1 LSGIEIPISAKMNT
15 AEAESA
21 IKRLVQSLQK
31 LNQAKDSG
39 RGVTAKQAD
48 DIHSVTRNFGN
59 MPAYRSFVRETKP
72 SGDIQK
78 LIDGNRKAISEMTVD
93 QLVAVRGYFHNPP
106 KAAEG
111 QVKQALQRIGK
122 EIDIIIGSQV
132 RVSLDDAKKF
142 LTGKSSLRSFMDQTN
157 PYHKG
162 PMPVETALSSISKIS
177 PEVMPGIAERVSSI
191 QTAIDAAGNEGDA
204 AKANALIDDLFNDVD
219 KALLRY
225 TNEVKGK
232 IEASLL
238 ENSMASR
245 DFLKAQATSGSRG
258 AVLDA
263 IHTQSQRKDL
273 TEEQATTLARNIRAV
288 QGAKTSD
295 MSMSTWST
303 HGDLGSYTRQQSE
316 ILLAQAATAVQK
328 LLSDIAAAA
337 VKVEN
342 AAETESVQ
350 TTQAAVNA
358 VSQIK
363 SRRNRNQRAGSGG
376 GRTNGFDGPMP
387 ASGGN
392 NGGGGGLGTAAGKM
406 EDDASKAD
414 REINSAFRRLNRV
427 ITDASAV
434 LNSTA
439 TIAKGSLRVR
449 DKPADLAA
457 FAKDLSKGM
466 QDYVNTVNDA
476 FNNVKL
482 PGGKKVPQDILR
494 NTVNQS
500 LQNGDISGFTALPNE
515 QRGLAIAASG
525 RAYGQSA
532 GLQGA
537 AAQKFELAYVKSIE
551 DLIQQQTKLGEA
563 VQIANLK
570 TIEKNRAD
578 IELLVQE
585 GKYEE
590 AMKIA
595 TSTLITKTERDAMGN
610 VRVTSEPIGK
620 QTPAELI
627 DKGYT
632 ADSANA
638 AYKGVQDTTKKIIKH
653 QDINKEASGLTKL
666 TRFAGQAMTVYGFL
680 AMTIGT
686 VVTKVI
692 ELTDKANKLE
702 KASATVNA
710 LAGSMSKYQ
719 SVLAIATSQQN
730 KFGGTLEE
738 NLQGFV
744 SLVPATKKFGLDLEQ
759 VDNIAR
765 RLAIVDPLQGFS
777 GAAIALKEFLS
788 GDITSLSRRFE
799 IDRKT
804 LNSIKEAGSKADQL
818 KELDKVLNSM
828 GISQGVLAARTATAA
843 ASFDKAASA
852 WDNYE
857 TLLGQGLQEFL
868 KPVADSVTGWF
879 SEAAGELSNNL
890 LLQTK
895 EQNIYA
901 GFDGAIKASK
911 DISTSITEANKPA
924 SVLNSTLADSADSM
938 TTLTYGAKNLQY
950 ELNNVVMTANNA
962 VDELNKLRLANDKEG
977 NFVAFKSSQD
987 AILASRAGQYLGS
1000 AAILKAREQ
1009 GVGLGPDEKFKNYG
1023 NPLKA
1028 NANNIQSLSSNF
1040 SNPLL
1045 QNIMSGS
1052 STTEFQANILA
1063 QLAEASNL
1071 KLKGPEAND
1080 FAKSALRDKLLQ
1092 GVVPESELK
1101 NLSDADKAT
1110 KILIKTLN
1118 DAKLGYISASV
1129 AVERFNALLGAKK
1142 DELVIPGF
1150 IKEIGRQQKI
1160 MDDYDAVYKKI
1171 GDNTFATDLYNKSVG
1186 AVNNTT
1192 QEINDAYTKQIA
1204 LIYYNNTAI
1213 ESGDKSHITA
1223 QQASLALGSDLFQ
1236 IEGDTVV
1243 ERENAAKVIAEASI
1257 LQTRLLLDQEKSV
1270 SVIGAMG
1277 DNFGKYLVDLESA
1290 TKLAIDFNKSMSSL
1304 VTGPL
1309 MAGMSLQDQ
1318 LNFSQMTM
1326 SGNVPGMEPQNQGD
1340 ILSSVSQTLGL
1351 VTQIEQEKLDNGN
1364 KSSNEIR
1371 DMNKEFFKDQA
1382 KARAD
1387 HDKDMKDLE
1396 EEHLK
1401 KMEEMQRESE
1411 ISKRSNEVGFYESLF
1426 SMDNLSADQIAQ
1438 AGAEYQTIKAE
1449 ATNLRGQGQYEKAA
1463 AVETAGKEGILS
1475 KYGDL
1480 EKKAK
1485 LTLDIQDADK
1495 ETADLNAEMGKA
1507 KTADDRAEI
1516 QRKIDKIA
1524 VEKLKYENEL
1534 AQIVALEKMKKDL
1547 YEAELNNAR
1556 TLQESE
1562 TENYK
1567 IEVDK
1572 RNTDFN
1578 TAEEEK
1584 TKKHKEEV
1592 DKRALAENQAHK
1604 VQISNLNEQI
1614 ALMTF
1619 SNSFLDEAYA
1629 RTLTGPAQSSKL
1641 AAIYATR
1648 QSAKDTI
1655 MSSNSLAAPTLQE
1668 GLRRLESAGPS
1679 MVQAMAASLSLNTS
1693 GGDISLIQKE
1703 LSTKTG
1709 DLVIAMNKFTDS
1721 VLTGKIIILRGPGF

>member
-1 LSGIEIPISAKMNT
+1 MDT
-15 AEAESA
+15 
-21 IKRLVQSLQK
+21 
-31 LNQAKDSG
+31 
-39 RGVTAKQAD
+39 
-48 DIHSVTRNFGN
+48 
-59 MPAYRSFVRETKP
+59 
-72 SGDIQK
+72 
-78 LIDGNRKAISEMTVD
+78 
-93 QLVAVRGYFHNPP
+93 
-106 KAAEG
+106 KAAEASIQNLMKAIRNLN
-111 QVKQALQRIGK
+111 QVSDSSRTVTPSQAGGLSSVVQNSSKLKQLRDLNPGNASTITDRTNTRYKSDYDTILRGNSEEISKLTIEQLMAVRRSISGSTAGK
-122 EIDIIIGSQV
+122 TTAVRTASEELGVEIDKIIASKI
-132 RVSLDDAKKF
+132 RVETDNAAKF
-142 LTGKSSLRSFMDQTN
+142 LVGRPGTASYLRQLNPGQPAGSPISVEKSLTD
-157 PYHKG
+157 
-162 PMPVETALSSISKIS
+162 ISKIS
-177 PEVMPGIAERVSSI
+177 PDVMPGITERIDAI
-191 QTAIDAAGNEGDA
+191 QTAINTHGGEGESS
-204 AKANALIDDLFNDVD
+204 KVNAMIDDLFRDVD
-219 KALLRY
+219 TAVLKY
-225 TNEVKGK
+225 TNEVKSK
-232 IEASLL
+232 IKASLL
-238 ENSMASR
+238 ENSSQSK
-245 DFLKAQATSGSRG
+245 DFFRAQVNTG
-258 AVLDA
+258 A
-263 IHTQSQRKDL
+263 R
-273 TEEQATTLARNIRAV
+273 
-288 QGAKTSD
+288 
-295 MSMSTWST
+295 
-303 HGDLGSYTRQQSE
+303 SE
-316 ILLAQAATAVQK
+316 ILGQVQSQAQRTDLTKEQALALGSNFEAMRAADVNPVDEQMTQAGNAVQK
-328 LLSDIAAAA
+328 LLRDIGEAA
-337 VKVEN
+337 VKVEQ
-342 AAETESVQ
+342 AAMTESTQ
-350 TTQAAVNA
+350 TRAASVDA
-358 VSQIK
+358 VANIR
-363 SRRNRNQRAGSGG
+363 SRKNRNQRNNSVPGSGN
-376 GRTNGFDGPMP
+376 TAPTS
-387 ASGGN
+387 SGGN
-392 NGGGGGLGTAAGKM
+392 MGGGGGGLGTAAGKM

-414 REINSAFRRLNRV
+414 REVNSAFRRLNKV

-537 AAQKFELAYVKSIE
+537 AAQKFELAYVRSIE

-578 IELLVQE
+578 IELLIQE

-632 ADSANA
+632 TDSANA

-686 VVTKVI
+686 VVMKVI
-692 ELTDKANKLE
+692 ELTEKANKLE

-818 KELDKVLNSM
+818 KELDRVLNSM

-924 SVLNSTLADSADSM
+924 SALNSTLADSADSM

-1040 SNPLL
+1040 SNPLQ

-1052 STTEFQANILA
+1052 NTTEFQANILA

-1071 KLKGPEAND
+1071 KLKGPEANN

-1129 AVERFNALLGAKK
+1129 AVERFNVLLGAKK

-1160 MDDYDAVYKKI
+1160 MDDYDVVYKKI

-1584 TKKHKEEV
+1584 TKKHKEEI

-1721 VLTGKIIILRGPGF
+1721 VLTGKIIILRVPGF